1 MPNPYV
7 DSLKIAKEL
16 ENKAKEFQKKKKSVE
31 EGLERLSKIMES
43 LKKFGLEE
51 NIEETRKKI
60 EDLLKERNVDDAD
73 KLLNELSESL
83 EKIWNN
89 FYSNELRK
97 IFESMKKEMGEF
109 YADFFKKILS
119 EDNNRFDLDSIESTL
134 KTIEIL
140 DSVIREKLGRE
151 KIENYSNIIETL
163 EEDINSILK
172 RREEINSKLKDIL
185 LKISQF
191 ELYAY
196 KNKVDIAGIE
206 KSKKEAISLFR
217 QDNFDKT
224 IKMLEDYS
232 EVLQDHIKKSISKRI
247 DNIENLF
254 EKGKVLDV
262 NLDEFRESFEK
273 TKNEIY
279 NSDINQ
285 TSESLRKMEQLIDRK
300 LFDETI
306 SKLSKLNNDIKDI
319 YGDTIPDHIS
329 ESIKK
334 IRESIKENDL
344 ESAYKNIRDV
354 KQQIETE
361 KGLQS
366 SLRER
371 LSVLKENLSSIP
383 FKDEEKSKITGEI
396 NALLSSKIIENDKVE
411 KLERE
416 IEKEIMKQINNYYSD
431 INDAIILVKKYRKID
446 LSSYKI
452 DISRRDIE
460 TLRKL
465 SDIRSEE
472 IKYLKEIAQEIEQK
486 LKTKGKYMKCSD
498 GDDISS
504 LIKSINGCIAEYQKI
519 MISNFDDYKKILS
532 SYNDFLEYIG
542 LHIPKI
548 RKLIQ
553 IIEKHP
559 EKNAEIVIFSA
570 ENAIQH
576 LRKVAETII
585 TNYNLLKKDNGLK
598 ESQKDEEIIKMANFA
613 MNDLD
618 SVMADKKVE
627 MQKKAFEIILKDLNI
642 YRESIQNGPDTN
654 PLNLLNRESI
664 IRLKI
669 DDIYKVLSDLKWY
682 EQYKGK
688 DDDKINSYQVLKDH
702 VVNAIRRFYGDH
714 PELASNGNL
723 VEDIVCLRD
732 VKTITDDNSKP
743 IEFSEIANERIIRDL
758 SIFYNISDAQNEESI
773 NNVLRERTRKILK
786 DIKSKKSS
794 ATLNMAAGRIE
805 SYINERPREAYISAL
820 ALYDENIEKGY
831 LRKEVNGMITRIRAV
846 TNEYGQE
853 IPWFQDEFKKI
864 AGMMVIGD
872 YVKALDNLSEIIIK
886 ASKDLPYLKYLRE
899 NLSTLNN
906 EMDILEEED
915 KKNLLEIKR
924 MIMEYKFREAYDG
937 IRNISEKVKRKKGES
952 ELKKLEDKVE
962 MISSNTII
970 NLFNGT
976 KCELMDDGKDIE
988 TILSNYQTRYLI
1000 AKMEE
1005 IKNLNDALET
1015 NIDLDGITIKNAN
1028 EIGIFLFN
1036 LKANLI
1042 VKISEKISEIID
1054 NFTVNAKLVII
1065 TQIFQKYLENMNK
1078 IIETLSIAE
1087 FYSEIKARNT
1097 ELLGFVKQWAEDVTE
1112 GSLNVENLRMEIDA
1126 IIKEAEIHHLEN
1138 NIQVP
1143 NLYNPEEIER
1153 RIEFLEKMGYKV
1165 ERNSELDSI
1174 INEIESISGKFITS
1188 LDTKVFPTN
1197 LRKSQGFVVECH
1209 IKNNGTAPLF
1219 DVTVAFNGIISK
1231 AGNIYPGESKEI
1243 LVKHENSEPEMLI
1256 ISGTTINWKDYM
1268 INWEIPPVVKYIK
1281 YVEKYKEG
1289 CVYCRGVIL
1298 PGIEALKCNF
1308 CGTTYHLK
1316 CAQRSKK
1323 CIVCGNDFGL
1333 Q

>member
-952 ELKKLEDKVE
+952 ELKKLADKVE
-962 MISSNTII
+962 MISSNMII

-1231 AGNIYPGESKEI
+1231 A
-1243 LVKHENSEPEMLI
+1243 
-1256 ISGTTINWKDYM
+1256 
-1268 INWEIPPVVKYIK
+1268 
-1281 YVEKYKEG
+1281 
-1289 CVYCRGVIL
+1289 
-1298 PGIEALKCNF
+1298 
-1308 CGTTYHLK
+1308 
-1316 CAQRSKK
+1316 
-1323 CIVCGNDFGL
+1323 
-1333 Q
+1333 